1 MIMTQIQE
9 NDFKR
14 SLGLRIMV
22 QRQKTG
28 MSQKELGA
36 RIGVSGQQM
45 QKYENGINSMSPHRL
60 ALCAEILEKPVGY
73 FYGDGEDSSIQT
85 SSNILRIASE
95 IDQLPEEG
103 MDVILKMMKNL
114 TRVAELC
121 EEVERRQKVA

>member
-1 MIMTQIQE
+1 MIQIQE

-14 SLGLRIMV
+14 SLGLRLMV
-22 QRQKTG
+22 QRQKTS

-60 ALCAEILEKPVGY
+60 SLCAEILEKPVGY
-73 FYGDGEDSSIQT
+73 FYGDGEDASVPT
-85 SSNILRIASE
+85 SSNILRIAAE
-95 IDQLPEEG
+95 IDQLPQDS
-103 MDVILKMMKNL
+103 MDVILNMMRNL

-121 EEVERRQKVA
+121 VEVERRQKVA

>member
-1 MIMTQIQE
+1 MMMTQIQE

-22 QRQKTG
+22 QRQKMS

-60 ALCAEILEKPVGY
+60 SLCADILQKPVGY
-73 FYGDGEDSSIQT
+73 FYGDGEDSSVPT
-85 SSNILRIASE
+85 SSNILRIAAE
-95 IDQLPEEG
+95 IDQLPEDG
-103 MDVILKMMKNL
+103 MDVILNMMRNL

-121 EEVERRQKVA
+121 EEVERRHKVA